1 MNPSEKAK
9 KIVLDLMMENDAF
22 SKWMG
27 IQIHDVG
34 IGTCTLQ
41 CTIKSEMLN
50 GFGICHGGVTFA
62 IADSALAFA
71 SNSHGIKSVSIETSI
86 SHTKTVQA
94 GDFITAIA
102 SEKHLSSKLG
112 IYEVIL
118 TNQDNVI
125 VAIFKGTVFRTGKE
139 WDV

>member
-22 SKWMG
+22 SKWIG

-94 GDFITAIA
+94 GDFTCPPPR
-102 SEKHLSSKLG
+102 LP
-112 IYEVIL
+112 
-118 TNQDNVI
+118 TI
-125 VAIFKGTVFRTGKE
+125 VSTPMC
-139 WDV
+139 